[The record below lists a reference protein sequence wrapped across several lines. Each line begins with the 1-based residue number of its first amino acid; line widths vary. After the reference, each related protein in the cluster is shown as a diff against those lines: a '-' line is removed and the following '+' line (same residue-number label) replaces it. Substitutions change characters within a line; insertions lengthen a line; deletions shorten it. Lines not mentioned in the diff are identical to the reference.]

1 LISGESN
8 PLIKKN
14 VIQNSEENGI
24 KVIEKAKGVIQ
35 KNIIKNNKFPNISLN
50 NTSSSKVYF
59 IFFI

>member
-50 NTSSSKVYF
+50 NNSSSKVYF